1 MFWRQ
6 GNGDERN
13 RDPARLRAEMVEKQ
27 IRARGI
33 QDTRVLD
40 AMLSV
45 PRHEFVGPE
54 YRPMAYEDR
63 PLPIGA
69 GQTISQPYMVA
80 AMSQA
85 LALKGHETVLDVG
98 TGSGYQAAVLAYLAA
113 RVYSIEREGV
123 LVETARA
130 ALSRLGLA
138 GRIVLVEGDGTQG
151 YAPGLPY
158 DGIVVGA
165 AAPDVPHSLIEQLA
179 DGGRLVI
186 PVGDLHSQ
194 ELLLVRKVGGKVLRD
209 VINYCR
215 FVPLVGEQGWKA

>member
-1 MFWRQ
+1 MFWGG
-6 GNGDERN
+6 GNGDESA
-13 RDPARLRAEMVEKQ
+13 RDYAKLRAQMVEEQ

-33 QDTRVLD
+33 QDTRVLA
-40 AMLSV
+40 AMREV

-54 YRPMAYEDR
+54 YRHLAYDDR

-80 AMSQA
+80 AMSEA
-85 LALKGHETVLDVG
+85 LALKGPETVLDVG
-98 TGSGYQAAVLAYLAA
+98 TGSGYQAAVLASLAA
-113 RVYSIEREGV
+113 RVYSIEREHV

-130 ALSRLGLA
+130 TLERLGLLA
-138 GRIVLVEGDGTQG
+138 RVVLLEGDGTQG
-151 YAPGLPY
+151 HAPGAPY

-194 ELLLVRKVGGKVLRD
+194 ELLLVRKIGAKVLRD

-215 FVPLVGEQGWKA
+215 FVPLLGAEGWKA